1 MFACA
6 FGCQA
11 TKRIIHS
18 HLAFPRV
25 SMRQFTFP
33 ASLWGTGVKILGTI
47 DCHAAGEPARVVI
60 SGMPS
65 VAGRTMMEKRIVLMN
80 EMDHFRKLLLQE
92 PRGYPCQNAN
102 IIFPSDAAGVQFG
115 YVILEQNKIYPA
127 MSGHNTICV
136 ATALLE
142 TGMIQMEEPET
153 IFDLESP
160 AGLIRIHAAC
170 EHGRVTRVSLD
181 NTPAFV
187 EHLDKEINVPHFGR
201 VRLDVAFGGMWYA
214 VVNASTIG
222 LDLAPENGKE
232 ICRIGEMIKVAAKEQ
247 LPVSHP
253 EYDYHGPDII
263 VLRGDAGAT
272 STADARNAVVMSN
285 TTLDWDRPATWT
297 GMIDRSP
304 CGTGTCAVMATMHAR
319 GELKVGE
326 DFVHE
331 SIIGSQFVGRIL
343 AETTVA
349 GKPAIVPRIS
359 GRAWITQYCQVVC
372 DPSDPYPEGYTVG
385 DIWG

>member
-247 LPVSHP
+247 LPV
-253 EYDYHGPDII
+253 Y
-263 VLRGDAGAT
+263 V
-272 STADARNAVVMSN
+272 
-285 TTLDWDRPATWT
+285 
-297 GMIDRSP
+297 
-304 CGTGTCAVMATMHAR
+304 
-319 GELKVGE
+319 VGE
-326 DFVHE
+326 GVPCDNSKKQMLGFPILCLLSLHGSVSVQGVLECIRLQLSNPAVKFLSFVWRQCI
-331 SIIGSQFVGRIL
+331 SCVICVGKSSRIRL
-343 AETTVA
+343 PWA
-349 GKPAIVPRIS
+349 
-359 GRAWITQYCQVVC
+359 
-372 DPSDPYPEGYTVG
+372 
-385 DIWG
+385 